1 MEIDFLLMEGPGS
14 TGMKEEAT
22 MLKSPHLRQGW
33 KVIPDGRELWD
44 LGWVTAVLPGGYL
57 GSWGSPHLGD
67 VSGNDPEFER
77 PGSGRSYSLGVLTQ
91 GTEGE

>member
-44 LGWVTAVLPGGYL
+44 LGWVTAVLPGG
-57 GSWGSPHLGD
+57 
-67 VSGNDPEFER
+67 
-77 PGSGRSYSLGVLTQ
+77 
-91 GTEGE
+91 